1 VGKQFYCLE
10 HSDLEFRY
18 CLGFRTSNLG
28 FEFGFLFLTI
38 KGHPVVFMERGT
50 PCGVEGKWEAP
61 KDTRKK
67 HLSAR
72 EVRFKK
78 ARMPLDI
85 GVTPIFTYFKIS
97 EM

>member
-1 VGKQFYCLE
+1 M
-10 HSDLEFRY
+10 
-18 CLGFRTSNLG
+18 
-28 FEFGFLFLTI
+28 
-38 KGHPVVFMERGT
+38 FMERGT